1 MFKYIKIL
9 SVLSLSF
16 LLFIIGCGDDNPV
29 EPEETH
35 FEAIGLYII
44 SGGDTLVTYEAG
56 VVSGEITVN
65 QGDTTAL
72 LSVKFITEDGDI
84 GIPPNDA
91 WSFDWE
97 VTDISSAGVVGH
109 DEEFALYQFHVE
121 GKKSGSTAIRII
133 INHNNHKDFESKEIP
148 IEIF

>member
-84 GIPPNDA
+84 E
-91 WSFDWE
+91 SLL
-97 VTDISSAGVVGH
+97 TMHGH
-109 DEEFALYQFHVE
+109 LI
-121 GKKSGSTAIRII
+121 GKLQTS
-133 INHNNHKDFESKEIP
+133 HLPE
-148 IEIF
+148 